1 MMVGY
6 RGAWWRARRGVLMKR
21 TLFAVAL
28 VLAVACGLTASAARP
43 AHGASGKCGRP
54 PAERQSRGLGTTP
67 DSVALRLFSKLL
79 VDERDICTTE
89 NWGWDS
95 LTRRLAPGDSVAND
109 LLDRIGAHF
118 ALGRIMTPDSAWLRY
133 PRCRLMSLESYT
145 EEAPVWDSVLV
156 TSRLADFQQATATG
170 VMGTVMWFRVRLVRP
185 WPEPPPLARRT
196 TVLRG
201 RVLDDST
208 GRGIAH
214 CQVVVDGTHC
224 SAYTDTLGEFVLRG
238 VPVGAIGVLACAR
251 GLSWEHV
258 DVQAPVD
265 SVIIRLPRLDTRTF
279 H

>member
-1 MMVGY
+1 
-6 RGAWWRARRGVLMKR
+6 MKR
-21 TLFAVAL
+21 TLFVVAV
-28 VLAVACGLTASAARP
+28 VLAVACGLAAPAARQSN
-43 AHGASGKCGRP
+43 GGSSKRGRP
-54 PAERQSRGLGTTP
+54 VAERRSRGPGAAP

-95 LTRRLAPGDSVAND
+95 LTRRLAPGGSVAND
-109 LLDRIGAHF
+109 LLDRLGAQF
-118 ALGRIMTPDSAWLRY
+118 TLGRIMTPDSAWLRY
-133 PRCRLMSLESYT
+133 PRCRLMSLASYT

-156 TSRLADFQQATATG
+156 TTRSTDFQNATAAG
-170 VMGTVMWFRVRLVRP
+170 VVDTVMWFQVRLVRP
-185 WPEPPPLARRT
+185 WPEPPPLRRRT
-196 TVLRG
+196 TTLRG

-224 SAYTDTLGEFVLRG
+224 SAYTDTLGVFVLRG

-258 DVQAPVD
+258 DVHAPVD
-265 SVIIRLPRLDTRTF
+265 SVIIRLQRLDTRTF